1 MSSLAGR
8 ASPGP
13 LAHRGRR
20 ARTVAFPLPDAAT
33 GLALAVGVV
42 LAAIAFA
49 AAGGLRLERTT
60 YVEVAIMLG
69 GAGLCAAALL
79 SVPRGTPMGKLYGGW
94 ALLCVAG
101 LAALTA
107 ASIAW
112 SLAPADSWV
121 EANRTFAYLAAFAG
135 GIALVRL
142 LPLAWSGM
150 LEGVAI
156 GCLLVC
162 VYALATKVFPG
173 ALAADEVY
181 ARLREPLGY
190 WNAVGLMAALGV
202 PPLLWLAARR
212 SGHSAFNALAWPG
225 MGLLLV
231 CLMLSYSRG
240 ALLALALGLAF
251 WFAVVPLRL
260 RGAVALIA
268 AIAGAAPVV
277 AWAFSLEALTSDRLP
292 AEIRS
297 AAGHELGALLVVMS
311 IVLLVAGL
319 ALNFAVTERPPSE
332 RTRLALSR
340 ALLAGLALIP
350 VVAVVLVATAPGGIS
365 GQTSKTW
372 DQLTNPDARTP
383 ANTPDRLTAASSVR
397 ARYWDEAL
405 KVWRTSE
412 LAGTGA
418 GAYATVRTR
427 FRKTPLEVRH
437 AHGYGVQTLADLGLA
452 GAAVSLAALVAWLL
466 TAARATGLLPRDRGL
481 PFDPER
487 IGLLS
492 LATVVIV
499 FGVHSF
505 VDWTW
510 FVPANAVLALLC
522 AGWVAGRGPLRTR
535 LDPAPPPESAEP
547 ALPVVVPAVPPPVPV
562 AGPVTRW
569 RARLSDRVD
578 APRAA
583 VAAMILVVA
592 LLASWAA
599 VQPVRSVHAGDAAI
613 DRLEAGALDASA
625 DIARIGSERNP
636 LAVEPLW
643 ELGAIENVRGRGD
656 SAEQALERAVRLQ
669 PANAETWRRLGEYR
683 LNVLG
688 KPQEALSDFKAA
700 LYLDPVAPE
709 SQADALAAA
718 RAVRVQQTA
727 PAPAPAPVP

>member
-13 LAHRGRR
+13 LAHRRRR
-20 ARTVAFPLPDAAT
+20 ARTVAFPLPGADTA
-33 GLALAVGVV
+33 LALALGVV
-42 LAAIAFA
+42 LAAVAFA

-60 YVEVAIMLG
+60 YVEVALMLG
-69 GAGLCAAALL
+69 GAGLCATALL
-79 SVPRGTPMGKLYGGW
+79 SVPRGTSLGNLYGGW
-94 ALLCVAG
+94 TLLAMAG

-121 EANRTFAYLAAFAG
+121 EANRTFAYLATFAG

-142 LPLAWSGM
+142 MPRAWNGM
-150 LEGVAI
+150 LEGVAL

-212 SGHSAFNALAWPG
+212 SGHGAANALAWPG
-225 MGLLLV
+225 LGLLLV

-240 ALLALALGLAF
+240 ALLALAIGLAF
-251 WFAVVPLRL
+251 WFAAVPLRL
-260 RGAVALIA
+260 RGAVALLA

-277 AWAFSLEALTSDRLP
+277 AWAFSMDALTSDRLP
-292 AEIRS
+292 AEIRA
-297 AAGHELGALLVVMS
+297 AAGHELGALLVLMS
-311 IVLLVAGL
+311 VVLLVAGL
-319 ALNFAVTERPPSE
+319 ALNFAVIERPPSE
-332 RTRLALSR
+332 RTRRALSR
-340 ALLAGLALIP
+340 MLLAALAVLP
-350 VVAVVLVATAPGGIS
+350 LVAVVLIATAPGGIS
-365 GQTSKTW
+365 GQASKTW

-427 FRKTPLEVRH
+427 FRKDPLEVRH

-452 GAAVSLAALVAWLL
+452 GVAVSLAALLAWLL
-466 TAARATGLLPRDRGL
+466 AAARATGLRPRDRGL
-481 PFDPER
+481 PFDAER
-487 IGLLS
+487 VGLLS
-492 LATVVIV
+492 LATVVVV

-510 FVPANAVLALLC
+510 FVPANAVVGLLC
-522 AGWVAGRGPLRTR
+522 AGWVAGRGPLGR
-535 LDPAPPPESAEP
+535 PEPPPEADAAEASP
-547 ALPVVVPAVPPPVPV
+547 AVVQAVPPPVPV
-562 AGPVTRW
+562 AGPLTRW
-569 RARLSDRVD
+569 RARVSDRID
-578 APRAA
+578 APRAT
-583 VAAMILVVA
+583 AATLVMLVA
-592 LLASWAA
+592 LVGSWAA
-599 VQPVRSVHAGDAAI
+599 AQPVRAVHAGDAAI

-625 DIARIGSERNP
+625 NIARIGTERNP

-643 ELGAIENVRGRGD
+643 ELGAIENARGRGD
-656 SAEQALERAVRLQ
+656 SAEQALEAAVRLQ

-700 LYLDPVAPE
+700 LYLDPRAPE

-718 RAVRVQQTA
+718 RAVREQQTSAA
-727 PAPAPAPVP
+727 PAP